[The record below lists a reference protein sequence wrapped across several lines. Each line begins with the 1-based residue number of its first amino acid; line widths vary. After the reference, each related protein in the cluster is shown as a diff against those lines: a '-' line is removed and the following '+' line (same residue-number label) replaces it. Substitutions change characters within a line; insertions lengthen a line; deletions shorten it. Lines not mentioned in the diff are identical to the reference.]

1 MTQPAMRFVEHGR
14 GGDASV
20 LSVAETQRPAP
31 RAGEVLIRVAYA
43 GVNRPDVA
51 QRAGL
56 YPPPPDASPI
66 LGLEV
71 SGHVEQVGAGCT
83 RWRVGDAVCALTP
96 GGGYAEYCV
105 APEQHCLP
113 IPAGLSLL
121 QAASLPENY
130 FTVWANVF
138 EIGRLQAG
146 ERFLVHGGSSGIGV
160 AAIQLAKAFG
170 AQVATTAGNADKL
183 AFCRAL
189 GANVA
194 INYREQDFV
203 AEVRKHFGGVDV
215 VLDMVG
221 GDYAARNL
229 KLMNP
234 GGRLVQIAVLGG
246 ARAQVD
252 LAQVMMKRLVVTG
265 STLRPRSVADK
276 AALAASLET
285 KAWPLFADGRLRPVI
300 HCSYPL
306 AQAAE
311 AHALMERSEHI
322 GKIMLEVAPA

>member
-1 MTQPAMRFVEHGR
+1 MSQSTMHFVDHGR
-14 GGDASV
+14 GGDATI
-20 LSVAETQRPAP
+20 LKLAETDRPQP
-31 RAGEVLIRVAYA
+31 GDGEVLIKVAYA

-51 QRAGL
+51 QRAGV

-71 SGHVEQVGAGCT
+71 SGHVAAVGAGCS

-105 APEQHCLP
+105 APEPHCLP
-113 IPAGLSLL
+113 VPAGLTLL

-138 EIGRLQAG
+138 EIAGLQAG
-146 ERFLVHGGSSGIGV
+146 EVFLVHGGSSGIGV
-160 AAIQLAKAFG
+160 CAIQLAKAFG
-170 AQVATTAGNADKL
+170 AQVATTAGSAGKL
-183 AFCRAL
+183 AFCGLL
-189 GANVA
+189 GADLT

-203 AEVRKHFGGVDV
+203 VEVRKRFDGVDV

-221 GDYAARNL
+221 GDYAARNI
-229 KLMNP
+229 KLMKR

-246 ARAQVD
+246 AKAQVD
-252 LAQVMMKRLVVTG
+252 LAQIMVKRLLVTG

-276 AALAASLET
+276 AALATALE
-285 KAWPLFADGRLRPVI
+285 ARVWPLFAEGRLRPVI

-311 AHALMERSEHI
+311 AHALMESSEHI
-322 GKIMLEVAPA
+322 GKIMLEVAPG